1 MRRHSRQRLALTASM
16 AVFLAAGGYE
26 LGRARAASAPL
37 VTPSPPPAGTRGPR
51 DSFAPAVASAA
62 PAVVHVKVTSVMPS
76 ALRGWGAPDA
86 VRQGS
91 GSGFIIAA
99 DGLVLTNNHVVAN
112 AREITVTLKDG
123 RELPAQVRGRDPKTD
138 LAVLK
143 IDAPEPFPVATLGD
157 SDALN
162 VGDWVIAIGNPF
174 GLDNSVTAGIV
185 SAKGRTIGAGPYDE
199 FIQTDAPINPGNSG
213 GPLLDEQ
220 GAVVGINTAIFS
232 QSGGSIGIGFAVPI
246 NLAKSLVPQL
256 QKDGHVTR
264 GWLGVTL
271 QKLTPDLAETMK
283 VEPGRGA
290 LVSAV
295 TPDSPA
301 ARAGVAPGDVIVRYD
316 GTAVDE
322 HATLPTLVAATPVG
336 KTVSVDALRDGVRRT
351 FSITVDKLAEE
362 PVAEGEGETPAR
374 VRWGLGLQDLTPS
387 DRRQLGLAGDR
398 GVGVANV
405 APGSPADTAG
415 VEPGDVLLEVN
426 RHAVASA
433 DAVRREVGK
442 TPGGQALLLLLRGQ
456 DGSNRF
462 VALRS

>member
-1 MRRHSRQRLALTASM
+1 MRRHTGQRLALTATI
-16 AVFLAAGGYE
+16 AAFLAASGYE
-26 LGRARAASAPL
+26 LGRATAASAP
-37 VTPSPPPAGTRGPR
+37 VSPAPPPAGARGPR

-76 ALRGWGAPDA
+76 ALRGFGAPDA

-91 GSGFIIAA
+91 GSGFIIEA

-157 SDALN
+157 SDALS

-174 GLDNSVTAGIV
+174 GLANSVTAGIV
-185 SAKGRTIGAGPYDE
+185 SAKGRSIGAGPYDE

-290 LVSAV
+290 LVAAV

-322 HATLPTLVAATPVG
+322 HTTLPTLVAATPVG
-336 KTVSVDALRDGVRRT
+336 KTVSVDALRDGARRA
-351 FSITVDKLAEE
+351 FSIKVDKLAEE
-362 PVAEGEGETPAR
+362 PVADAEGETPAH
-374 VRWGLGLQDLTPS
+374 VRWGLGLQDLRPS
-387 DRRQLGLAGDR
+387 DRRQLGLDGDR

-405 APGSPADTAG
+405 APGSPAETAG
-415 VEPGDVLLEVN
+415 VEPGDVVLEVN
-426 RHAVASA
+426 RHAVRSA

-442 TPGGQALLLLLRGQ
+442 TPTGQPLLLLLRGQ
-456 DGSNRF
+456 DGNNRF
-462 VALRS
+462 AALRG

>member
-1 MRRHSRQRLALTASM
+1 M
-16 AVFLAAGGYE
+16 
-26 LGRARAASAPL
+26 
-37 VTPSPPPAGTRGPR
+37 
-51 DSFAPAVASAA
+51 ASAA

-76 ALRGWGAPDA
+76 AFRGAPDA

-91 GSGFIIAA
+91 GSGFIIEA

-123 RELPAQVRGRDPKTD
+123 RELPARVRGRDPKTD
-138 LAVLK
+138 LAVLRV
-143 IDAPEPFPVATLGD
+143 DAPEPLPTATLGD
-157 SDALN
+157 SDALS

-185 SAKGRTIGAGPYDE
+185 SAKGRAIGAGPYDE

-232 QSGGSIGIGFAVPI
+232 RSGGSIGIGFAVPI
-246 NLAKSLVPQL
+246 NLAKSLVPQMRS
-256 QKDGHVTR
+256 DGHVTR

-295 TPDSPA
+295 TPESPA

-322 HATLPTLVAATPVG
+322 HATLPALVAATPVG
-336 KTVSVDALRDGVRRT
+336 KTVEVEALRDGKRRT
-351 FSITVDKLAEE
+351 LSITVEKLADES
-362 PVAEGEGETPAR
+362 VAEAEDETPAR
-374 VRWGLGLQDLTPS
+374 VRWGLGLQDLT
-387 DRRQLGLAGDR
+387 
-398 GVGVANV
+398 
-405 APGSPADTAG
+405 
-415 VEPGDVLLEVN
+415 
-426 RHAVASA
+426 
-433 DAVRREVGK
+433 
-442 TPGGQALLLLLRGQ
+442 
-456 DGSNRF
+456 
-462 VALRS
+462 

>member
-1 MRRHSRQRLALTASM
+1 MAAL
-16 AVFLAAGGYE
+16 LAACSYQ
-26 LGRARAASAPL
+26 LGRARAATDPAAGISSPSA
-37 VTPSPPPAGTRGPR
+37 AGARAPR

-62 PAVVHVKVTSVMPS
+62 PAVVHVKVTAVMPS
-76 ALRGWGAPDA
+76 AMRGWGVPDA
-86 VRQGS
+86 VREGT
-91 GSGFIIAA
+91 GSGFIIAP
-99 DGLVLTNNHVVAN
+99 DGLVLTNNHVVEK
-112 AREITVTLKDG
+112 AREIKVTLKDG
-123 RELPAQVRGRDPKTD
+123 RELSAQVRGRDPKTD

-143 IDAPEPFPVATLGD
+143 IEASGPFPVATLGD
-157 SDALN
+157 SDALS

-185 SAKGRTIGAGPYDE
+185 SAKGRAIGAGPYDE

-271 QKLTPDLAETMK
+271 QKVTPDLAEAMK
-283 VEPGRGA
+283 VDPGRGA

-295 TPDSPA
+295 MPDSPA
-301 ARAGVAPGDVIVRYD
+301 AHAGVAPGDVIVRYD
-316 GTAVDE
+316 GTTVDE
-322 HATLPTLVAATPVG
+322 HATLPMLVAATPVG
-336 KTVSVDALRDGVRRT
+336 KTVEVEALRDGARRT
-351 FSITVDKLAEE
+351 FSIKVDKLAEE
-362 PVAEGEGETPAR
+362 PVAESETETPAR
-374 VRWGLGLQDLTPS
+374 VRWGLGLQDLTPT
-387 DRRQLGLAGDR
+387 DRRQLGLDGGR

-415 VEPGDVLLEVN
+415 VEPGDVVLEVN
-426 RHAVASA
+426 RHPVASS
-433 DAVRREVGK
+433 DAVRREAGK
-442 TPGGQALLLLLRGQ
+442 TPAGQPLLLLLRSQ

-462 VALRS
+462 AALRT

>member
-1 MRRHSRQRLALTASM
+1 
-16 AVFLAAGGYE
+16 
-26 LGRARAASAPL
+26 
-37 VTPSPPPAGTRGPR
+37 
-51 DSFAPAVASAA
+51 
-62 PAVVHVKVTSVMPS
+62 
-76 ALRGWGAPDA
+76 
-86 VRQGS
+86 
-91 GSGFIIAA
+91 
-99 DGLVLTNNHVVAN
+99 VLTNNHVVDN

-123 RELPAQVRGRDPKTD
+123 RELSARVQGRDPKTD

-143 IDAPEPFPVATLGD
+143 IDAREPLPVATLGD
-157 SDALN
+157 SDALS

-185 SAKGRTIGAGPYDE
+185 SAKGRAIGAGPYDE

-246 NLAKSLVPQL
+246 NLAKRLVPQM

-283 VEPGRGA
+283 VAPVRGA

-295 TPDSPA
+295 TPESPA
-301 ARAGVAPGDVIVRYD
+301 ARAGVVPGDVIVRYD
-316 GTAVDE
+316 GTTLDE
-322 HATLPTLVAATPVG
+322 HAQLPMLVAATPVG
-336 KTVSVDALRDGVRRT
+336 KTVQVDALRDGARRT
-351 FSITVDKLAEE
+351 FSITIGKLADE
-362 PVAEGEGETPAR
+362 PVPEADGETPAR

-387 DRRQLGLAGDR
+387 ERRQLGLDGDR

-405 APGSPADTAG
+405 TPGSPADTAG
-415 VEPGDVLLEVN
+415 LEPGDVILEVN
-426 RHAVASA
+426 RHPVAST
-433 DAVRREVGK
+433 DALRREAGK
-442 TPGGQALLLLLRGQ
+442 TPTGQPLLLLLRDQ
-456 DGSNRF
+456 NGSNRF
-462 VALRS
+462 VALRA

>member
-1 MRRHSRQRLALTASM
+1 
-16 AVFLAAGGYE
+16 
-26 LGRARAASAPL
+26 
-37 VTPSPPPAGTRGPR
+37 
-51 DSFAPAVASAA
+51 VASAA
-62 PAVVHVKVTSVMPS
+62 PAVVHVKVTAVMPS
-76 ALRGWGAPDA
+76 ALPGWGAPDA

-112 AREITVTLKDG
+112 AREISVTLKDG
-123 RELPAQVRGRDPKTD
+123 RELPARVRGRDPKTD
-138 LAVLK
+138 LAVLRV
-143 IDAPEPFPVATLGD
+143 DAPEPLPVATLGD
-157 SDALN
+157 SDALS

-185 SAKGRTIGAGPYDE
+185 SAKGRAIGAGPYDE

-213 GPLLDEQ
+213 GPLLDER

-246 NLAKSLVPQL
+246 NLAKTLVPQL

-290 LVSAV
+290 LVSGV
-295 TPDSPA
+295 TPDGPA

-316 GTAVDE
+316 GTAVDA

-336 KTVSVDALRDGVRRT
+336 KIVAVDVLRDGTRRT
-351 FSITVDKLAEE
+351 LSITVDKLAEE
-362 PVAEGEGETPAR
+362 PVAEAEGETPAR
-374 VRWGLGLQDLTPS
+374 VRWGLGLRDLTPS
-387 DRRQLGLAGDR
+387 DRRQLGIDAGR

-415 VEPGDVLLEVN
+415 VEPGDVVLEVN
-426 RHAVASA
+426 RHAVASS
-433 DAVRREVGK
+433 DAIRREAGK
-442 TPGGQALLLLLRGQ
+442 SPAGQPLLLLLRGQ
-456 DGSNRF
+456 DGSTRF
-462 VALRS
+462 VALRA